1 MQGFQNQLD
10 QYEITGSLSE
20 DSANPVYLAKHR
32 ITQQKVAIK
41 VIPQEK
47 YSRLRKEN
55 GVSEAQA
62 MESCQ
67 KSQHITKLIE
77 EIRQDDKTFL
87 VTKFV
92 KNGDLL
98 NFLETKG
105 LEKLPES
112 ETRELISQIAAGLKE
127 IHSQGLVHMDIKHLN
142 ILINESDDKVSA
154 QITDF
159 GMAIKI
165 ND

>member
-1 MQGFQNQLD
+1 
-10 QYEITGSLSE
+10 
-20 DSANPVYLAKHR
+20 
-32 ITQQKVAIK
+32 
-41 VIPQEK
+41 
-47 YSRLRKEN
+47 
-55 GVSEAQA
+55 

-105 LEKLPES
+105 LDKLPEP
-112 ETRELISQIAAGLKE
+112 ETRELISQIAAGLNE

-159 GMAIKI
+159 GMAIKL

>member
-1 MQGFQNQLD
+1 M
-10 QYEITGSLSE
+10 
-20 DSANPVYLAKHR
+20 
-32 ITQQKVAIK
+32 
-41 VIPQEK
+41 
-47 YSRLRKEN
+47 
-55 GVSEAQA
+55 
-62 MESCQ
+62 
-67 KSQHITKLIE
+67 
-77 EIRQDDKTFL
+77 
-87 VTKFV
+87 TKFV

-105 LEKLPES
+105 LDKLPES